1 MVLQRNWVTMRVDG
15 AERLVELDV
24 GALRAA
30 PARDAGVPGPAG
42 ALRPNRATQPTP
54 AAIAATPCVTGS
66 WTYKDDQSVT
76 RVAPNYG
83 VEVWDKDALGPDDL
97 LASGVRRI
105 VINFE
110 ETELI
115 NSIGISILLGVIE
128 SVNGAEGSLVLSNLN
143 ASNRELFEML
153 GLMSHVEMV
162 ETEELALIK
171 LHAQI

>member
-1 MVLQRNWVTMRVDG
+1 MSA
-15 AERLVELDV
+15 AEI
-24 GALRAA
+24 RAKLIE
-30 PARDAGVPGPAG
+30 DAAVIYPGPYLNQ
-42 ALRPNRATQPTP
+42 LRGESIELQCA
-54 AAIAATPCVTGS
+54 
-66 WTYKDDQSVT
+66 
-76 RVAPNYG
+76 
-83 VEVWDKDALGPDDL
+83 DL

-128 SVNGAEGSLVLSNLN
+128 SVNSAEGSLVLSNLN

-162 ETEELALIK
+162 DTEEIALVK
-171 LHAQI
+171 LCSDNHSVGVECL